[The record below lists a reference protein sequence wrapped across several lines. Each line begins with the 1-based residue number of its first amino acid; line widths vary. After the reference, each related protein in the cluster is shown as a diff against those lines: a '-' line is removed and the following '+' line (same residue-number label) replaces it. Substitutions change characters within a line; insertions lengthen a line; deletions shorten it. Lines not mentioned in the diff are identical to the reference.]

1 MTNMTRPM
9 PEWLTLGE
17 EANALTMR
25 RIADAVSSRSLPFH
39 VEVAAMMAHWFI
51 LDTMLLANQAN
62 RDGMHANALSLLR
75 QCIEAISVLELTLS
89 RHAET
94 DAMLENWNADCVSA
108 GKLRAWLQDNV
119 WPRYGRG
126 LWTEP
131 WSTFMREF
139 AGAVQPYAHYG
150 RSLAQWQLG
159 PARYIETPETPDIPI
174 TGIMQLRPRAY
185 DPQKATRITLFNGL
199 LTYVLG
205 RIWLGNVGDD
215 VEFADFIERFGDA
228 LGRSRYL
235 DGHQTNWSQ
244 QFWAMVWERG
254 GNTILE

>member
-1 MTNMTRPM
+1 MTRPT
-9 PEWLTLGE
+9 PEWFTLGE
-17 EANALTMR
+17 EANPLVMR
-25 RIADAVSSRSLPFH
+25 RIADAVSSRFLPFH
-39 VEVAAMMAHWFI
+39 VEAAAMMAHWFI

-62 RDGMHANALSLLR
+62 RDGMHVNALSLLR

-89 RHAET
+89 RHVET
-94 DAMLENWNADCVSA
+94 DAMLENWNADSVSA

-159 PARYIETPETPDIPI
+159 PARYIETPETPDMPI
-174 TGIMQLRPRAY
+174 KSIMQLRPRAY
-185 DPQKATRITLFNGL
+185 DPQKATRITLFHGL

-205 RIWLGNVGDD
+205 RVWIGNVGDD
-215 VEFADFIERFGDA
+215 AEFAAFIERFGDA

-235 DGHQTNWSQ
+235 DGHQTNWGQ